1 MSIQAQVL
9 NLLNELKHD
18 LDLTYIFVAHDLS
31 VVEYISDRVGVM
43 YLGNFVEVGEK
54 EKIYSNPMHPY
65 TQALLSA
72 VPVPDPTAKRERI
85 LLEGSIPSAHKP
97 PTGCKFHTRCP
108 KCMEC
113 CKHRRRS
120 GMKWMTDIT
129 YIVIFMI
136 KERREQQEM
145 KLFISADIEG
155 CAGVALTDETHKK
168 ESVYQRFAEEM
179 TEEVVAACE
188 AAHEAG
194 ADEIVVKDGH
204 GDASNIDP
212 LKMPEYVTLIRGK
225 SGHPYNM
232 MYGIDDSYDGVLYL
246 GYHAPAGD
254 PNFSISHTST
264 GNSLYIHLN
273 GKVMSECMLNSYTAA
288 SHHVPVLFLSGDE
301 EICRQAK
308 ELIPG
313 ITTVETKHGVGAAT
327 WCKAKGKVIS
337 EIREG
342 VKKAV
347 AGQKKRVSGGSSGA
361 LYI

>member
-1 MSIQAQVL
+1 
-9 NLLNELKHD
+9 
-18 LDLTYIFVAHDLS
+18 
-31 VVEYISDRVGVM
+31 
-43 YLGNFVEVGEK
+43 
-54 EKIYSNPMHPY
+54 
-65 TQALLSA
+65 
-72 VPVPDPTAKRERI
+72 
-85 LLEGSIPSAHKP
+85 
-97 PTGCKFHTRCP
+97 
-108 KCMEC
+108 
-113 CKHRRRS
+113 
-120 GMKWMTDIT
+120 
-129 YIVIFMI
+129 
-136 KERREQQEM
+136 M

-204 GDASNIDP
+204 
-212 LKMPEYVTLIRGK
+212 
-225 SGHPYNM
+225 
-232 MYGIDDSYDGVLYL
+232 
-246 GYHAPAGD
+246 GD

-347 AGQKKRVSGGSSGA
+347 AGQKKECQVA
-361 LYI
+361 LPEHFTYEVTYKDWKKAYTMSFYPGMQKVDTFTNKLETDRWMDIVTAHCFVVY

>member
-1 MSIQAQVL
+1 
-9 NLLNELKHD
+9 
-18 LDLTYIFVAHDLS
+18 
-31 VVEYISDRVGVM
+31 
-43 YLGNFVEVGEK
+43 
-54 EKIYSNPMHPY
+54 
-65 TQALLSA
+65 
-72 VPVPDPTAKRERI
+72 
-85 LLEGSIPSAHKP
+85 
-97 PTGCKFHTRCP
+97 
-108 KCMEC
+108 
-113 CKHRRRS
+113 
-120 GMKWMTDIT
+120 
-129 YIVIFMI
+129 
-136 KERREQQEM
+136 M

-327 WCKAKGKVIS
+327 VQSERKSDFRNPRRGKKGS
-337 EIREG
+337 YRTE
-342 VKKAV
+342 
-347 AGQKKRVSGGSSGA
+347 KRVPGGSPGA
-361 LYI
+361 LYV